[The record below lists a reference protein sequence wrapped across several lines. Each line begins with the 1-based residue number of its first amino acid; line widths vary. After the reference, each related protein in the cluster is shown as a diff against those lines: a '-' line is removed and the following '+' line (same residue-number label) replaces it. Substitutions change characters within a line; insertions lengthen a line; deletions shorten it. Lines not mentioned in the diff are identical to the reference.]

1 MRKSS
6 QIYSALVLVIMLLCT
21 QFTAAAANV
30 NTISNNKLEIQG
42 ETPKTPDEVLNE
54 ILENPEEVFHEGVEQ
69 MTENMGGQFGFV
81 DVKEPGDGY
90 FKFSAGE
97 EGAYMPLNTRFKD
110 FGGDGRRQQAFWMRF
125 KPDPDSNLSFTFIGM
140 AEVVISFEEDGAYC
154 TYVQEVM
161 KHKMGDFQLESDKWY
176 NILFATDNDMILRV
190 FVWEDDNFENQMF
203 YEKDLFLGMD
213 DLFESNWELTL
224 GFNANTTLSVSDY
237 SVYIFD
243 SYIQNPDLSGDSDGE
258 TGGSENDQQ
267 ENNNQDVMEII
278 SAIVSEPQVLY
289 KDDLDSLPER
299 GHTAY
304 SDVDAK
310 NPGDGFEFITMENSD
325 GFSFL
330 TPLMDVVPP
339 GERKNNMNQAVLIA
353 FKTDNPLELRF
364 ALSAEE
370 TVFIT
375 FEDNAMPAFGIEGRT
390 DVGMMPFIDQT
401 QSDFVLE
408 DGEWYY
414 AFIAIDT
421 NSEMRVKLW
430 QIDNPDNATNYEV
443 KLAEFGSNDTERE
456 KFLGQNWQFNVKMGF
471 HSQFNMSDFRV
482 LDFAGIIGLE

>member
-6 QIYSALVLVIMLLCT
+6 HINNTLMLVFMLLCT
-21 QFTAAAANV
+21 QFTSAAANV
-30 NTISNNKLEIQG
+30 NTISNNKWSIQEEI
-42 ETPKTPDEVLNE
+42 PKTPEKVLNE

-69 MTENMGGQFGFV
+69 MTENMGGQFGFI
-81 DVKEPGDGY
+81 DVKESGDG
-90 FKFSAGE
+90 FFQFSAGE

-125 KPDPDSNLSFTFIGM
+125 KPDPDSNLSFTFMGM
-140 AEVVISFEEDGAYC
+140 AEVVISFEGDGSYC
-154 TYVQEVM
+154 TYVQEVI
-161 KHKMGDFQLESDKWY
+161 KDKINDFQFESDKWY
-176 NILFATDNDMILRV
+176 NIIFATDNDMILRV
-190 FVWEDDNFENQMF
+190 IAWEDDNFKNQMF
-203 YEKDLFLGMD
+203 YEKDLFIGMD
-213 DLFESNWELTL
+213 DLFESNWKLTI
-224 GFNANTTLSVSDY
+224 GFNPNTTLSVSDY

-243 SYIQNPDLSGDSDGE
+243 SFVQNPGLPGDSEGE
-258 TGGSENDQQ
+258 TSGSENDQQ
-267 ENNNQDVMEII
+267 ENSQDVMKII
-278 SAIVSEPQVLY
+278 GAIVSEPQVLY

-299 GHTAY
+299 GYTAY

-330 TPLMDVVPP
+330 TSLMNVVPT
-339 GERKNNMNQAVLIA
+339 GERKDNMNQAVLIA

-370 TVFIT
+370 TVFIA
-375 FEDNAMPAFGIEGRT
+375 FEDDAMPAFGLEGRT

-401 QSDFVLE
+401 QSYFRLE
-408 DGEWYY
+408 AGQWYY
-414 AFIAIDT
+414 TFMAVNT
-421 NSEMRVKLW
+421 KSEMRVRLW
-430 QIDNPDNATNYEV
+430 QIDNPDNYTNYEV

-456 KFLGQNWQFNVKMGF
+456 KFLGQNWQFNVEMGN

-482 LDFAGIIGLE
+482 LDFDEIIGLE